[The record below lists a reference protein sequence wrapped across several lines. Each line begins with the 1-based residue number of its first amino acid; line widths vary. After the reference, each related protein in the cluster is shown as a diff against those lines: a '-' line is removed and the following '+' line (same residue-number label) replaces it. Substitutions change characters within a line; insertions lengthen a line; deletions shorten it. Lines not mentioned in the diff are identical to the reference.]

1 MKKIFVLSV
10 LVSLMLFFGCKKED
24 DDVRDPYCGTY
35 IGSLTRTS
43 IRNGN
48 EMSEKNQ
55 TKIDVR
61 KNGGNKKSVSV
72 YVYNALSESFLFS
85 TEAMSVVNTKNGDG
99 FCGHVYESVTKD
111 EDGIDITTSGL
122 PVSEDGEYSCE
133 ITPDESG
140 TLTLKFIEQE
150 FYVNSHGMEVVITYE
165 FVGTK
170 K

>member
-10 LVSLMLFFGCKKED
+10 LVSSMLFFGCKKED

-55 TKIDVR
+55 TKIEVR
-61 KNGGNKKSVSV
+61 KNGGNKKSVS
-72 YVYNALSESFLFS
+72 VYNALSESFLFS

-99 FCGHVYESVTKD
+99 FCGHVYENVSNN
-111 EDGIDITTSGL
+111 EDGIAVSTTGNAISGD
-122 PVSEDGEYSCE
+122 SEYSCE
-133 ITPDESG
+133 IIPNEAG
-140 TLTLKFIEQE
+140 TLVLRFNAQKSYTSHDLETIE
-150 FYVNSHGMEVVITYE
+150 NYE
-165 FVGTK
+165 FEGTK
-170 K
+170 N